1 MALATR
7 ALVASPR
14 IPRLGI
20 LLIVMIAFGWGMNWP
35 AMKIALEEIPPWTF
49 RVLCIAIAAS
59 LLLAIT
65 RVNGER
71 VAIAPRQIP
80 ALLLVALFSVVGW
93 QMFSAFG
100 LLYIGSGRAAIIA
113 FTMPIWAT
121 ALSIIFLG
129 ERLRLRQIAA
139 LALGMTGLG
148 LLMSDEVAAVGNAPL
163 GGGLMVAAALSW
175 AIGTILVKK
184 LDWGGIP
191 VTAFSGWQLLVGGLP
206 LLIGWALLEPWPDFS
221 AWSLEAW
228 LGMLFASVV
237 GMVFCVT
244 GYFKL
249 LTLVSASVAATGTVA
264 VPVVGVVSSALI
276 LGEPIGL
283 PEIAALL
290 LVLGALVLLL
300 WQRR

>member
-1 MALATR
+1 VLATR
-7 ALVASPR
+7 ALVATPR

-49 RVLCIAIAAS
+49 RVVCIAIAAS
-59 LLLAIT
+59 LLLIIT

-121 ALSIIFLG
+121 ALSILFLG
-129 ERLRLRQIAA
+129 EHLRVRQIAA
-139 LALGMTGLG
+139 LALGMAGLG

-163 GGGLMVAAALSW
+163 GGALMVAAALSW

-206 LLIGWALLEPWPDFS
+206 LLIGWALLEPWPDFF

-228 LGMLFASVV
+228 IGMLFASVV

>member
-1 MALATR
+1 MLATR
-7 ALVASPR
+7 ALVATPR

-49 RVLCIAIAAS
+49 RVVCIAIAAS
-59 LLLAIT
+59 LLLIIT

-121 ALSIIFLG
+121 ALSILFLG
-129 ERLRLRQIAA
+129 EHLRVRQIAA
-139 LALGMTGLG
+139 LALGMAGLG

-163 GGGLMVAAALSW
+163 GGALMVAAALSW

-206 LLIGWALLEPWPDFS
+206 LLVGWALLEPWPDFF

-228 LGMLFASVV
+228 IGMLFASVV